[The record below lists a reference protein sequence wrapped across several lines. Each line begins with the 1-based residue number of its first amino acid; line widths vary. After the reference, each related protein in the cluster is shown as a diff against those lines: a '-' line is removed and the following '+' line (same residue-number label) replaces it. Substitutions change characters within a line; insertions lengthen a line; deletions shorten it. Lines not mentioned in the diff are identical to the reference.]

1 MQTNAYFGSL
11 KTIQVCTAATMA
23 TFCHYSI
30 THAQVI
36 VFYETLIEYLILE
49 NRIWKFMSQ
58 VLWNTLPKNMLGLI
72 MRMPKKQGWKQS
84 HSCKNLFNVQLLKIR
99 FNK

>member
-1 MQTNAYFGSL
+1 MQTNTYFGSL
-11 KTIQVCTAATMA
+11 KTIQVCIAATMA
-23 TFCHYSI
+23 SFCHYSI
-30 THAQVI
+30 TQAQVI
-36 VFYETLIEYLILE
+36 VFYETIIEYLILA

-72 MRMPKKQGWKQS
+72 MRMPKGGNKVIPAKP
-84 HSCKNLFNVQLLKIR
+84 LQLLKIR